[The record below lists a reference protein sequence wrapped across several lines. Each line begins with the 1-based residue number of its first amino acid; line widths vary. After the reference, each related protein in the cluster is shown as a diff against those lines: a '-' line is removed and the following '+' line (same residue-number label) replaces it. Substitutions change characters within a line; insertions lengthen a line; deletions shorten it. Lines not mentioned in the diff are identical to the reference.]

1 MGMYLMKKNI
11 LLLAVAFLTGFVFS
25 ANAEVNAEKAEDFI
39 KSTTARGVEDI
50 INANVSDK
58 EKDKRFYDLLNGALD
73 MDFIGQFVLGRN
85 WRTATQNQRSD
96 FIKVYRDLNIKTW
109 SKRFNEFKGK
119 NFVFKGTAPSTSKG
133 QVFVNTEVPMD
144 QGAPAKVLWRVREK
158 NGNYKI
164 VDIIIE
170 GVSLAQASRS
180 EYTSFIKNNPG
191 GLDALIKDLNDK
203 LNKL

>member
-1 MGMYLMKKNI
+1 MKKNI
-11 LLLAVAFLTGFVFS
+11 LLLVATFIIGFAFN
-25 ANAEVNAEKAEDFI
+25 ANAQVDIEKAEAFI
-39 KSTTARGVEDI
+39 KSTTAKGVEEI
-50 INANVSDK
+50 INANVSNE

-85 WRTATQNQRSD
+85 WRTATAVQRED
-96 FIKVYRDLNIKTW
+96 FIEVYRDLNIKTW

-119 NFVFKGTAPSTSKG
+119 NFVFKGTAPSSSKG
-133 QVFVNTEVPMD
+133 QVFVTTEVPMD

-158 NGNYKI
+158 DGNYKI
-164 VDIIIE
+164 VDIVIE

-191 GLDALIKDLNDK
+191 GLDALIKDLTDR

>member
-1 MGMYLMKKNI
+1 MKKNM
-11 LLLAVAFLTGFVFS
+11 LLLVATFLMSFTFN
-25 ANAEVNAEKAEDFI
+25 ANAQVNAEKAEDFI
-39 KSTTARGVEDI
+39 KSTTAKGVEEI
-50 INANVSDK
+50 INANVSDA

-85 WRTATQNQRSD
+85 WRTATPTQRAD

-119 NFVFKGTAPSTSKG
+119 NFVFKGTSPSTSKG
-133 QVFVNTEVPMD
+133 QVFVDTEVPMD

-158 NGNYKI
+158 GNDFKI
-164 VDIIIE
+164 VDIVIE

-191 GLDALIKDLNDK
+191 GLNALIKDLTDRLSK
-203 LNKL
+203 L

>member
-1 MGMYLMKKNI
+1 MKKNI
-11 LLLAVAFLTGFVFS
+11 FWLALTFLIGFTFN

-39 KSTTARGVEDI
+39 KTTTAKGVEEI
-50 INANVSDK
+50 INANVSK
-58 EKDKRFYDLLNGALD
+58 EEKDKRFYNLLDGALD
-73 MDFIGQFVLGRN
+73 MEFIGQFVLGRN
-85 WRTATQNQRSD
+85 WRTATAEQKND

-109 SKRFNEFKGK
+109 SKRFNEFEGK
-119 NFVFKGTAPSTSKG
+119 NFVFKGTTPSSSKG

-158 NGNYKI
+158 NSNYKI
-164 VDIIIE
+164 VDIVIE

-191 GLDALIKDLNDK
+191 GLNALIKDLNDRLSK
-203 LNKL
+203 L

>member
-1 MGMYLMKKNI
+1 MKKNM
-11 LLLAVAFLTGFVFS
+11 LLWVATFLISFTFN
-25 ANAEVNAEKAEDFI
+25 ANAQVNTEKAEDFI
-39 KSTTARGVEDI
+39 KLTTAKGVEDI
-50 INANVSDK
+50 INANVSDE
-58 EKDKRFYDLLNGALD
+58 EKDKRFYDLLNNALD

-85 WRTATQNQRSD
+85 WRTATSTQRAD

-133 QVFVNTEVPMD
+133 QVFVDTEVPMD
-144 QGAPAKVLWRVREK
+144 QGAPAKVLWRVKEK
-158 NGNYKI
+158 GNDYKI
-164 VDIIIE
+164 VDIVIE

-191 GLDALIKDLNDK
+191 GLDALIKDLSDR

>member
-1 MGMYLMKKNI
+1 MKKNI
-11 LLLAVAFLTGFVFS
+11 LLLAAAFLFGFTFN
-25 ANAEVNAEKAEDFI
+25 ANAEVSTERAEDFI
-39 KSTTARGVEDI
+39 KSTTTKGVEDI
-50 INANVSDK
+50 INANISDV
-58 EKDKRFYDLLNGALD
+58 EKDKRFFELLDGALD
-73 MDFIGQFVLGRN
+73 MEFIGQFVLGRN
-85 WRTATQNQRSD
+85 WRTATQIQRDD

-119 NFVFKGTAPSTSKG
+119 NFVFKGSTPSSSKG

-158 NGNYKI
+158 NGDCKI

-203 LNKL
+203 LSKL

>member
-1 MGMYLMKKNI
+1 MKKNVF
-11 LLLAVAFLTGFVFS
+11 LLVATFLLTFTLN
-25 ANAEVNAEKAEDFI
+25 ANAEVNAEKAESFI
-39 KSTTARGVEDI
+39 KTTTAKGVEEI
-50 INANVSDK
+50 INANVSD
-58 EKDKRFYDLLNGALD
+58 EVKDKRFYDLLNGALD

-85 WRTATQNQRSD
+85 WRTANATQRAD

-119 NFVFKGTAPSTSKG
+119 NFIFKGTTPSSSKG

-158 NGNYKI
+158 DGNYKI

-191 GLDALIKDLNDK
+191 GLDALIKDLNDRLSK
-203 LNKL
+203 L

>member
-1 MGMYLMKKNI
+1 MKKNI
-11 LLLAVAFLTGFVFS
+11 FWLAVAFLIGFTF
-25 ANAEVNAEKAEDFI
+25 NAKAEINAEKAEDFI
-39 KSTTARGVEDI
+39 KTTTARGVEDI
-50 INANVSDK
+50 INANVSNE
-58 EKDKRFYDLLNGALD
+58 EKDKRFYELLDGALD
-73 MDFIGQFVLGRN
+73 MEFIGQFVLGRN
-85 WRTATQNQRSD
+85 WKIATPTQRQD

-109 SKRFNEFKGK
+109 SKRFNEFEGK
-119 NFVFKGTAPSTSKG
+119 NFVFKGTTPSSSKG

-191 GLDALIKDLNDK
+191 GLDALIKDLNNK

>member
-1 MGMYLMKKNI
+1 MKKNM
-11 LLLAVAFLTGFVFS
+11 LLLVATFLMSFTFNAS
-25 ANAEVNAEKAEDFI
+25 AQVNAEKAEDFI
-39 KSTTARGVEDI
+39 KSTTAKGVEEI
-50 INANVSDK
+50 INANVSDA

-85 WRTATQNQRSD
+85 WRTATPTQRAD

-119 NFVFKGTAPSTSKG
+119 NFVFKGTSPSTSKG
-133 QVFVNTEVPMD
+133 QVFVDTEVPMD

-158 NGNYKI
+158 GNDFKI
-164 VDIIIE
+164 VDIVIE

-191 GLDALIKDLNDK
+191 GLDALIKDLTDRLSK
-203 LNKL
+203 L

>member
-1 MGMYLMKKNI
+1 MKKNM
-11 LLLAVAFLTGFVFS
+11 LLLVATFLMSFTFN
-25 ANAEVNAEKAEDFI
+25 ANAQVNAEKAEDFI
-39 KSTTARGVEDI
+39 KSTTAKGVEEI
-50 INANVSDK
+50 INANVSDA

-85 WRTATQNQRSD
+85 WRTATPTQRAD

-119 NFVFKGTAPSTSKG
+119 NFVFKGTSPSTSKG
-133 QVFVNTEVPMD
+133 QVFVDTEVPMD

-158 NGNYKI
+158 GNDFKI
-164 VDIIIE
+164 VDIVIE

-191 GLDALIKDLNDK
+191 GLDALIKDLTDR

>member
-1 MGMYLMKKNI
+1 MKKNVF
-11 LLLAVAFLTGFVFS
+11 LLTFAFLTSLVF
-25 ANAEVNAEKAEDFI
+25 NAEAQVNADKAEDFI
-39 KSTTARGVEDI
+39 KSTTAKGVEDI
-50 INANVSDK
+50 INANVSNE
-58 EKDKRFYDLLNGALD
+58 EKDKRFYELLDGALD
-73 MDFIGQFVLGRN
+73 MEFIGQFVLGRN
-85 WRTATQNQRSD
+85 WRTANKTQRAD
-96 FIKVYRDLNIKTW
+96 FIDVYRDLNIKTW

-119 NFVFKGTAPSTSKG
+119 NFVFKGTTPSSSKG

-144 QGAPAKVLWRVREK
+144 QGAPASVLWRVREK
-158 NGNYKI
+158 NNDYKI
-164 VDIIIE
+164 VDIVIE

>member
-1 MGMYLMKKNI
+1 MRKNVF
-11 LLLAVAFLTGFVFS
+11 LLIATFLLSLTF
-25 ANAEVNAEKAEDFI
+25 NVNAQVDIEQAEEFI
-39 KSTTARGVEDI
+39 KTTTAKGVEEI
-50 INANVSDK
+50 INANVSDA
-58 EKDKRFYDLLNGALD
+58 EKDKRFYDLLNAALD

-85 WRTATQNQRSD
+85 WKTATPTQRSD

-119 NFVFKGTAPSTSKG
+119 HFVFKGTKSSSSKG

-158 NGNYKI
+158 NGTYKI

-170 GVSLAQASRS
+170 GVSIAQASRS

-203 LNKL
+203 LSKL

>member
-1 MGMYLMKKNI
+1 MKKNM
-11 LLLAVAFLTGFVFS
+11 LLLVATFLMSFTFN
-25 ANAEVNAEKAEDFI
+25 ANAQVNAEKAEDFI
-39 KSTTARGVEDI
+39 KSTTAKGVEEI
-50 INANVSDK
+50 INANVSDA

-85 WRTATQNQRSD
+85 WRTATPTQRAD

-119 NFVFKGTAPSTSKG
+119 NFVFKGTSPSTSKG
-133 QVFVNTEVPMD
+133 QVFVDTEVPMD

-158 NGNYKI
+158 GNDYKI
-164 VDIIIE
+164 VDIVIE

-180 EYTSFIKNNPG
+180 EYTSFIKNNPD
-191 GLDALIKDLNDK
+191 GLNALIKDLTDRLSK
-203 LNKL
+203 L

>member
-1 MGMYLMKKNI
+1 MKKNI
-11 LLLAVAFLTGFVFS
+11 LLLATAFLLSFTFN
-25 ANAEVNAEKAEDFI
+25 ANAQVNAEKAEDFI
-39 KSTTARGVEDI
+39 KSTTAKGVEDI
-50 INANVSDK
+50 INANVSDE
-58 EKDKRFYDLLNGALD
+58 EKDKRFYDLLNNALD

-85 WRTATQNQRSD
+85 WRTATPTQRAD

-133 QVFVNTEVPMD
+133 QVFVDTEVPMD

-158 NGNYKI
+158 GNDYKI
-164 VDIIIE
+164 VDIVIE

-191 GLDALIKDLNDK
+191 GLGALIKDLNDK
-203 LNKL
+203 LSKL